1 MDLKC
6 PSSGML
12 KKNLYDNLN
21 YLKKTDELKFVIG
34 TREDYDWS
42 KNIIEEYS
50 LSGKFEM
57 LFSTVFEKLE
67 PQTLVGWILE
77 NKLNVRFQ
85 LQAHKYIWNPETK
98 GV

>member
-1 MDLKC
+1 
-6 PSSGML
+6 
-12 KKNLYDNLN
+12 
-21 YLKKTDELKFVIG
+21 
-34 TREDYDWS
+34 
-42 KNIIEEYS
+42 
-50 LSGKFEM
+50 M